1 MKKNRMMRLASG
13 LLVAV
18 LLTTSVIS
26 GTFAKY
32 TTSASSQ
39 DSARVANWGF
49 DNAATIQI
57 NNLFQTSYDKNVNGV
72 VDVIAPGTTN
82 SASFQFTYNEQNEYA
97 PEVAYTFS
105 VLVTDSTCD
114 IDIANNKNIQ
124 WRLNSNDVEGTWG
137 DWGTLLESIK
147 ALSGDADGIKE
158 DTAGQLPDAF
168 KAEDIVHEIE
178 WQWLFEGNETYQVDI
193 NNDGIIDSVTQDQ
206 YDTWLGNKITL
217 DDCLIKITIIAT
229 QLD

>member
-57 NNLFQTSYDKNVNGV
+57 DDLFEKAYNNTHVSGV

-82 SASFQFTYNEQNEYA
+82 SASFQFTYNETNVYA
-97 PEVAYTFS
+97 PEVAYDFTVS
-105 VLVTDSTCD
+105 VDGSTCD
-114 IDIANNKNIQ
+114 PTIAVNPNIQ
-124 WRLNSNDVEGTWG
+124 WKLDDGEWG
-137 DWGTLLESIK
+137 DWGTLLNSIK
-147 ALSGDADGIKE
+147 ALSGEEDGSKKYMPGE
-158 DTAGQLPDAF
+158 LP
-168 KAEDIVHEIE
+168 AEFGSGDETHTVQ
-178 WQWLFEGNETYQVDI
+178 WQWLFSTSAE
-193 NNDGIIDSVTQDQ
+193 QDAK
-206 YDTWLGNKITL
+206 DTELGNAIPLAKVNL
-217 DDCLIKITIIAT
+217 KITINAT
-229 QLD
+229 QID